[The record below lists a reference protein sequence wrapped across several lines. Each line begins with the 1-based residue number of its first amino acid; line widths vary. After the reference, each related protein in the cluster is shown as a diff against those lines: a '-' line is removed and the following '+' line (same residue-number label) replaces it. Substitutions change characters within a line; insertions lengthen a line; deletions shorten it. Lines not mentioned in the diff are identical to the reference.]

1 MNPNQ
6 PFSSQTNEN
15 GMLRSQSFG
24 LYSMRCETTCTF
36 FIYEDFSVAQQS
48 IQISNVIQCDP
59 ARLANFLGH
68 CSQMNNKTNQKLE
81 TIYENLPAPQQ
92 IVRLGLI

>member
-1 MNPNQ
+1 MKMECYDHRV
-6 PFSSQTNEN
+6 SVCIRCDVK
-15 GMLRSQSFG
+15 LR
-24 LYSMRCETTCTF
+24 LRF

-81 TIYENLPAPQQ
+81 TIYENLPTPQQ